1 MIEEKRTERKKY
13 IFPCPRCRKQ
23 HCYDSAIFDD
33 RVSCSCGFDFYAF
46 ACGDLRI
53 VMPWD
58 EASYEPIARA
68 LRKFVVATGR
78 CQDIPPELYDDPFD
92 CIPVLEEDIERAF
105 MILQKGP
112 YGKCY
117 ITPEMFTSICDSIHN
132 GYDVEIKRKKNGIEI
147 IELKKKTVC
156 KNDNESKPFREKAPG
171 SEELSKILTRM
182 GLMFSPQPVDDNRIH
197 D

>member
-1 MIEEKRTERKKY
+1 MTEENREGRNRY
-13 IFPCPRCRKQ
+13 IFPCPRCGKQ
-23 HCYDSAIFDD
+23 HCSDSAIFDD

-105 MILQKGP
+105 ISCKRDHTENAISPLKCLLRSATVSTADMTLRSKGRR
-112 YGKCY
+112 
-117 ITPEMFTSICDSIHN
+117 TE
-132 GYDVEIKRKKNGIEI
+132 
-147 IELKKKTVC
+147 
-156 KNDNESKPFREKAPG
+156 
-171 SEELSKILTRM
+171 
-182 GLMFSPQPVDDNRIH
+182 
-197 D
+197 